1 MFMKKAMEAFER
13 ATIDELAEG
22 VMEDPETGELVCL
35 VCGKGFL
42 PGEVFPVD
50 GRFFDARSAARMHAE
65 REHGSRFMSLLNLM
79 RQWGGLSEI
88 QARLLEAF
96 FLGHDDERI
105 AKELGISRS
114 TVRNH
119 RFRMKERVRQAKVF
133 LAMNRILERNQKAE
147 TRLVEFGA
155 KARIVDERFALTEE
169 ESEQLVRKYFRED
182 GTLALFPT
190 KAKARV
196 ALLRKIVER
205 LAPGVR
211 YTEKEMNAI
220 LSPLTEDHVIVRR
233 CLVDYGFVSR
243 VPDGSAYWVEM

>member
-1 MFMKKAMEAFER
+1 MKKAMEAFER

-22 VMEDPETGELVCL
+22 VMEDPETGEQVCL
-35 VCGKGFL
+35 VCGKGFVS
-42 PGEVFPVD
+42 GEIFQVD
-50 GRFFDARSAARMHAE
+50 GRFFEARVAARLHVE
-65 REHGSRFMSLLNLM
+65 REHGSQFLSLLDLM
-79 RQWGGLSEI
+79 RQWEGLSET
-88 QARLLEAF
+88 QSRLLEAF
-96 FLGHDDERI
+96 FRGHDDERI
-105 AKELGISRS
+105 AKDLGISRS

-119 RFRMKERVRQAKVF
+119 RFRMKEKVRQAKVF
-133 LAMNRILERNQKAE
+133 LAMNRILERGRKAG
-147 TRLVEFGA
+147 TRLVDFGA
-155 KARIVDERFALTEE
+155 KARMVDERFALTEE
-169 ESEQLVRKYFRED
+169 ECEQLVRKYFRED

-205 LAPGVR
+205 LTPGIR
-211 YTEKEMNAI
+211 YTEKELNAI

>member
-1 MFMKKAMEAFER
+1 MKKAIEAFEK
-13 ATIDELAEG
+13 ATIEELAEG
-22 VMEDPETGELVCL
+22 VMEDPQTGEQVCL

-42 PGEVFPVD
+42 PGEVFQVD

-65 REHGSRFMSLLNLM
+65 REHGPRFLSLLKLM
-79 RQWGGLSEI
+79 REWDGLSEP

-96 FLGHDDERI
+96 FLGYDDERI

-119 RFRMKERVRQAKVF
+119 RFRMKEKARQAKVF
-133 LAMNRILERNQKAE
+133 LAMNRILERSRKAE
-147 TRLVEFGA
+147 TRLVDFGA
-155 KARIVDERFALTEE
+155 KTRIVDERFALTEE
-169 ESEQLVRKYFRED
+169 ESEKLVRKYFRED
-182 GTLALFPT
+182 GTLVLFPT

-196 ALLRKIVER
+196 ALLRKIVGM
-205 LAPGVR
+205 LSPGVR
-211 YTEKEMNAI
+211 YSERELNAI

-243 VPDGSAYWVEM
+243 LPNGSAYWVQM

>member
-1 MFMKKAMEAFER
+1 MFMNKVMKAFER
-13 ATIDELAEG
+13 AAIEELAEG
-22 VMEDPETGELVCL
+22 VMQDPETGEQVCL
-35 VCGKGFL
+35 VCGKSFL
-42 PGEVFPVD
+42 PGEVFSVD

-65 REHGSRFMSLLNLM
+65 REHGPRFFSLLNLM
-79 RQWGGLSEI
+79 RQWEGVSET

-105 AKELGISRS
+105 AKDLGISRS

-119 RFRMKERVRQAKVF
+119 RFRMKEKVRQAKVF
-133 LAMNRILERNQKAE
+133 LAMNRIIEKNQKAE
-147 TRLVEFGA
+147 TRLVESGA
-155 KARIVDERFALTEE
+155 KTRIVDERFGLTEE
-169 ESEQLVRKYFRED
+169 ESERLVRKYFRED

-205 LAPGVR
+205 LTPGVR
-211 YTEKEMNAI
+211 YSERELNAI
-220 LSPLTEDHVIVRR
+220 LSPLTEDHVVVRR

-243 VPDGSAYWVEM
+243 LPDGSAYWVEM